1 MTVDIDHC
9 SLSPHVL
16 QHSHNKCFVSQNRKC
31 TICQYICFAK
41 MEIHCLILY
50 RNVNFTVLFC
60 MYFQRFP
67 IFWFLKCVKGIFLK
81 YWIYLSG
88 FYVYILVCFKTFE
101 TFISQFPITFA
112 LLHDG
117 VWNDNPCMPLYV
129 YWKRRTMKV
138 EFNQYM

>member
-1 MTVDIDHC
+1 MAPFFLINWTFDIDHC
-9 SLSPHVL
+9 SLSPHVI

-31 TICQYICFAK
+31 TICQYICLAK

-67 IFWFLKCVKGIFLK
+67 IFWFLKCVKGIFSNN
-81 YWIYLSG
+81 WIYLSG

-101 TFISQFPITFA
+101 TFIFSISNYICLVA
-112 LLHDG
+112 RWCLK
-117 VWNDNPCMPLYV
+117 W
-129 YWKRRTMKV
+129 
-138 EFNQYM
+138 

>member
-1 MTVDIDHC
+1 MWPIGLLLLFCNLVVGSSRDRDKFYDTCLIRPSRTIKVLFFHKKPFRAPFFFLINWTVDIDHC

-31 TICQYICFAK
+31 TICQYICLAK

-67 IFWFLKCVKGIFLK
+67 IFWFLKCVKGIFL
-81 YWIYLSG
+81 
-88 FYVYILVCFKTFE
+88 
-101 TFISQFPITFA
+101 
-112 LLHDG
+112 
-117 VWNDNPCMPLYV
+117 NN
-129 YWKRRTMKV
+129 
-138 EFNQYM
+138 